1 MDTRRAFLQ
10 AGAWTAAGALLAG
23 IRLPAAENA
32 GSPAAGAPRV
42 LADWHSHYLS
52 QAEIDFL
59 KQRRT
64 PPRLLQEADGS
75 WRIDSPP
82 TASSDGG
89 GFRSVTR
96 SNIDARIR
104 QLDQHGVQRQL
115 LTQTLPMGFD
125 ATLPIEEQ
133 RTLFRAFNDEL
144 ATVVARHPAR
154 FLAVAALPSADPAW
168 AAAELRRAQ
177 RELKFIGGSLPLN
190 AFATLRSASTLVP
203 LFQEAQRLG
212 SHLFVH
218 RAPASGLLPDQP
230 AVVIPQDTGFA
241 RWNLIN
247 GTHLTAAGIT
257 LGLTDFL
264 DPYPDVSVEIV
275 MLAGFLPHLLDSWV
289 AAGRDNGVQDPL
301 AKLRRLYLDTGPY
314 SRTGEWVAQAARKLG
329 ADRILFGTD
338 YGVGGGDRGDLG
350 PSIASLDAALTSVEK
365 QRIYI
370 ENSRE
375 LLKAKGFA

>member
-1 MDTRRAFLQ
+1 MSISRRRLIQ
-10 AGAWTAAGALLAG
+10 AGAFAAGAALLRGPRLLA
-23 IRLPAAENA
+23 A
-32 GSPAAGAPRV
+32 GQPKV

-52 QAEIDFL
+52 QAELDFL
-59 KQRRT
+59 AQRQT
-64 PPRLLQEADGS
+64 PPRLVRAADGS
-75 WRIDSPP
+75 WGIDSPP

-89 GFRSVTR
+89 GFKGVTR
-96 SNIDARIR
+96 SDIDVRLK
-104 QLDQHGVQRQL
+104 QLDQNGVQRQL
-115 LTQTLPMGFD
+115 LTQTLPLGFD
-125 ATLPIEEQ
+125 ATLPLEEQ
-133 RTLFRAFNDEL
+133 KVLFRAFNDEL
-144 ATVVARHPAR
+144 ATVIAQHPAR
-154 FLAVAALPSADPAW
+154 LLAVAALPSADPVW

-190 AFATLRSASTLVP
+190 AFATLRSAQTLKP
-203 LFQEAQRLG
+203 LFDEAQRLR

-218 RAPASGLLPDQP
+218 RAPASSLLPDQP
-230 AVVIPQDTGFA
+230 PVVIPEDTGFA

-275 MLAGFLPHLLDSWV
+275 MLAGFLPHLLDTFVS
-289 AAGRDNGVQDPL
+289 AGRSNGIADPL
-301 AKLRRLYLDTGPY
+301 ARLRRLYLDTGPY

-338 YGVGGGDRGDLG
+338 YGVGGGDRGDIA
-350 PSIASLDAALTSVEK
+350 PSIASLDAALTSAER

-370 ENSRE
+370 DNSRE
-375 LLKAKGFA
+375 LLKSKGIV